1 MFTARSCS
9 LLPLTHN
16 YDARRSEKRNSFLT
30 KASTSSSEEE
40 EEERKIVAETEN
52 SIRQK
57 QQQLD
62 EEEYRAPLSSYD
74 FDIGNE
80 RIKTAATTS
89 KDVWETKPFWCQPWS
104 IISTGIVI
112 ISAPEVLFH
121 STWVSL
127 LISIPIAT
135 WWYIFLYSYPKAYSE
150 GEFYE

>member
-52 SIRQK
+52 SIR
-57 QQQLD
+57 QLD

>member
-16 YDARRSEKRNSFLT
+16 YDARRREKRNSFLT

-52 SIRQK
+52 SIR
-57 QQQLD
+57 QLD

>member
-16 YDARRSEKRNSFLT
+16 YDARRRKRRNSFLT

-52 SIRQK
+52 SIR
-57 QQQLD
+57 QLD